1 MKTTK
6 NIIGLGVMTRDVVFA
21 FMRSIGNKM
30 NRKSIDTRSAEVQL
44 T

>member
-6 NIIGLGVMTRDVVFA
+6 NIIGLGVITGVVVFA

-30 NRKSIDTRSAEVQL
+30 NRKSIGTRNAEVQL